1 MGRSVESEA
10 TSAPFV
16 GTLRASLIGQN
27 LLNPL
32 IKVYFVDDFKKSE
45 KSVSNLSCR
54 PSNAE
59 IRVLRVEKHTGSRE
73 IS

>member
-1 MGRSVESEA
+1 MGCSVESEA

-32 IKVYFVDDFKKSE
+32 IEVYCFNDFKTNENKLI
-45 KSVSNLSCR
+45 KSVTLAVKR
-54 PSNAE
+54 
-59 IRVLRVEKHTGSRE
+59 
-73 IS
+73 